1 LSDQDFVTIA
11 RIVRAQGRHGEVVAE
26 VLTDFPE
33 RFSARKQVVL
43 ASESNADRREVEL
56 ERSWPHKGRIV
67 LKFRGVDSIDAA
79 QSLVGCEVQIPK
91 SERAEL
97 EAGAFYT
104 GDLIGCALWDHSS
117 EPPRDIG
124 MVESLEWGA
133 GSAPLLN
140 VRRGAEEFQIP
151 FAEEYIV
158 RVNPAAKRIDVK
170 LPAGLL
176 EVNAPLTE
184 GEKERFNRKQQDEV

>member
-1 LSDQDFVTIA
+1 M
-11 RIVRAQGRHGEVVAE
+11 AE
-26 VLTDFPE
+26 ILTDFPE
-33 RFSARKQVVL
+33 RFAARKQVVL
-43 ASESNADRREVEL
+43 ACAESAVRREVEL

-67 LKFRGVDSIDAA
+67 LKFRGVDSIEAA
-79 QSLVGCEVQIPK
+79 QSLAGCEVQIQK
-91 SERAEL
+91 SARIEL
-97 EAGAFYT
+97 EAGAFYA

-124 MVESLEWGA
+124 MVEALEWGA
-133 GSAPLLN
+133 GAAPLLN

-158 RVNPAAKRIDVK
+158 RVNPGARRIDVK

-176 EVNAPLTE
+176 EINQPLTE
-184 GEKERFNRKQQDEV
+184 EEKQRLNRKQQDEV